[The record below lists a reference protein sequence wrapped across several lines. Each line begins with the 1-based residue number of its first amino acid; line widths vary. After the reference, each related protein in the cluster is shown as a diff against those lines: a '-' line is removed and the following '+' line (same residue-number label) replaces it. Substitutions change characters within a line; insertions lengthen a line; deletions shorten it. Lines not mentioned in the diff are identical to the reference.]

1 MAIINMQTMRYINL
15 LDRASRVKTKQCF
28 IYNNTIFFS
37 VPRELVSKAI
47 GPAALNVRKIQENLG
62 KKVRIISEPR
72 GLFDAPRFVHDLVSP
87 TRFKS
92 LEIKEGCFILT
103 AGSNQNKA
111 ILIGRNRRRF
121 DELQKIL
128 HDLFGVNLEII

>member
-15 LDRASRVKTKQCF
+15 LDRASRVKTRQCF

-62 KKVRIISEPR
+62 KKVRIIPEPK

-92 LEIKEGCFILT
+92 LEIKENCFILT